1 MLKQITGTIGARIIT
16 TAMGLLVSVVAGHR
30 LGVEG
35 IGVIGLIALGI
46 TLVGLLAGAF
56 GGGVMVYMVPR
67 VPLARLVPHAYV
79 WAVVLSVVGY
89 AIVKYAH
96 LVPEGYAEHVGVLAF
111 LQSGYSIHTGV
122 LLGQQRVRAYN
133 YVDMLRSVLLLGVF
147 ALLAFRP
154 SPTPLDYVH
163 AAYGAFGIS
172 LLASAFATRNS
183 PAPAMAAPAD
193 VWRTMAGQGLMV
205 QGANGLQ
212 LVLYRVSY
220 WLIEHYRNTSLL
232 GLYVVANQL
241 SEGAWL
247 VPRSV
252 AVVLYSKVSNTEST
266 EGQKRVTI
274 DMLKLSVSCALLALV
289 ALLLIPEALF
299 SWVFGPEV
307 FGLRPIIAM
316 LAPGI
321 LGLAASQAFSHY
333 FSGTAQNKHNVIG
346 SGIGLLAMLAA
357 GFTLI
362 PAFGLLGAAASGS
375 LAYLA
380 AGIYQALAFMRVTG
394 AGFSELL
401 PSTTDAQRLQALL
414 ANRRNP

>member
-1 MLKQITGTIGARIIT
+1 
-16 TAMGLLVSVVAGHR
+16 
-30 LGVEG
+30 
-35 IGVIGLIALGI
+35 
-46 TLVGLLAGAF
+46 
-56 GGGVMVYMVPR
+56 
-67 VPLARLVPHAYV
+67 
-79 WAVVLSVVGY
+79 
-89 AIVKYAH
+89 
-96 LVPEGYAEHVGVLAF
+96 
-111 LQSGYSIHTGV
+111 
-122 LLGQQRVRAYN
+122 
-133 YVDMLRSVLLLGVF
+133 
-147 ALLAFRP
+147 
-154 SPTPLDYVH
+154 
-163 AAYGAFGIS
+163 
-172 LLASAFATRNS
+172 
-183 PAPAMAAPAD
+183 
-193 VWRTMAGQGLMV
+193 
-205 QGANGLQ
+205 
-212 LVLYRVSY
+212 
-220 WLIEHYRNTSLL
+220 
-232 GLYVVANQL
+232 
-241 SEGAWL
+241 
-247 VPRSV
+247 
-252 AVVLYSKVSNTEST
+252 VLYSKVSNTEST

>member
-16 TAMGLLVSVVAGHR
+16 TAMGLLVTVVAGHR

-67 VPLARLVPHAYV
+67 VPLTRLVPPAYA
-79 WAVVLSVVGY
+79 WAVVLSAVGY
-89 AIVKYAH
+89 VIVKFAH
-96 LVPEGYAEHVGVLAF
+96 LVPEGYAEHVAVLAF

-122 LLGQQRVRAYN
+122 LLGQQRVRDYN

-163 AAYGAFGIS
+163 AAYGAYGIA
-172 LLASAFATRNS
+172 LLASALATRNS
-183 PAPAMAAPAD
+183 PPPSMPAPAG
-193 VWRTMAGQGLMV
+193 VWRTMASQGLMV

-274 DMLKLSVSCALLALV
+274 DMLKLSVSCAVLALV
-289 ALLLIPEALF
+289 ALLLVPEAVF
-299 SWVFGPEV
+299 AWVFGPEV
-307 FGLRPIIAM
+307 RGLRPIMAV

-321 LGLAASQAFSHY
+321 LALAASQAFSHY
-333 FSGTAQNKHNVIG
+333 FSGTAQNKHNVNS

-357 GFTLI
+357 GFALI
-362 PAFGLLGAAASGS
+362 PGYGLLGAAASGS
-375 LAYLA
+375 VAYLA
-380 AGIYQALAFMRVTG
+380 VVTYQAVAFMRVTG
-394 AGFSELL
+394 ARFGELL
-401 PSTTDAQRLQALL
+401 PTAADARRLRGLVAGSQK
-414 ANRRNP
+414 R

>member
-147 ALLAFRP
+147 TMLAFRP

-252 AVVLYSKVSNTEST
+252 AVVLYS
-266 EGQKRVTI
+266 
-274 DMLKLSVSCALLALV
+274 
-289 ALLLIPEALF
+289 
-299 SWVFGPEV
+299 
-307 FGLRPIIAM
+307 
-316 LAPGI
+316 
-321 LGLAASQAFSHY
+321 
-333 FSGTAQNKHNVIG
+333 
-346 SGIGLLAMLAA
+346 
-357 GFTLI
+357 
-362 PAFGLLGAAASGS
+362 
-375 LAYLA
+375 
-380 AGIYQALAFMRVTG
+380 
-394 AGFSELL
+394 
-401 PSTTDAQRLQALL
+401 
-414 ANRRNP
+414 

>member
-1 MLKQITGTIGARIIT
+1 
-16 TAMGLLVSVVAGHR
+16 
-30 LGVEG
+30 
-35 IGVIGLIALGI
+35 
-46 TLVGLLAGAF
+46 
-56 GGGVMVYMVPR
+56 
-67 VPLARLVPHAYV
+67 
-79 WAVVLSVVGY
+79 
-89 AIVKYAH
+89 
-96 LVPEGYAEHVGVLAF
+96 
-111 LQSGYSIHTGV
+111 
-122 LLGQQRVRAYN
+122 
-133 YVDMLRSVLLLGVF
+133 
-147 ALLAFRP
+147 
-154 SPTPLDYVH
+154 
-163 AAYGAFGIS
+163 
-172 LLASAFATRNS
+172 
-183 PAPAMAAPAD
+183 
-193 VWRTMAGQGLMV
+193 MAGQGLMV

-274 DMLKLSVSCALLALV
+274 DMLKLSVSCAMLALV

-394 AGFSELL
+394 ARFGELL
-401 PSTTDAQRLQALL
+401 PSATDAQRLQALI
-414 ANRRNP
+414 ANRRVS